1 MVYLDYCA
9 TTFPDDEVLKE
20 FQKASKGYV
29 GNPNSS
35 HFLGLN
41 AKKRIDYAT
50 INISKILNISPEE
63 IIYTS
68 GASESNNLA
77 IKGICGANK
86 GKHII
91 TTKLEHS
98 SVIAPINRMCANGH
112 EVSFVKLKADGTV
125 DMEDLKKIIRNDTI
139 LVSIVAVDSEL
150 GIKQEIN
157 DIGKFLENYPNCY
170 FHVDATQM
178 MGKTNFNFENVDLVS
193 FSAHKFFGIKGIGCL
208 IKKNGIK
215 LMPLIDG
222 GKSTTK
228 YRSGTPALELIV
240 SLEKALTLAYDNFDC
255 KLNYVKEIS
264 NDLKMFLKS
273 YNKVNINNTSSSIPQ
288 IINFSIN
295 NANKFVDMLNKKNI
309 YLSTKSACS
318 SSDSLSKTVMAL
330 YNDELRANNS
340 IRVSLSYKTTKEEI
354 QLFKE
359 AFDDCYKK
367 LEEEY
372 ENIKI

>member
-150 GIKQEIN
+150 GI
-157 DIGKFLENYPNCY
+157 
-170 FHVDATQM
+170 
-178 MGKTNFNFENVDLVS
+178 
-193 FSAHKFFGIKGIGCL
+193 
-208 IKKNGIK
+208 
-215 LMPLIDG
+215 
-222 GKSTTK
+222 
-228 YRSGTPALELIV
+228 ELIGDTKV
-240 SLEKALTLAYDNFDC
+240 KILVDENMDDWEEIVDTKDAMDAIEKSVNEDYLEK
-255 KLNYVKEIS
+255 K
-264 NDLKMFLKS
+264 
-273 YNKVNINNTSSSIPQ
+273 
-288 IINFSIN
+288 
-295 NANKFVDMLNKKNI
+295 
-309 YLSTKSACS
+309 
-318 SSDSLSKTVMAL
+318 
-330 YNDELRANNS
+330 
-340 IRVSLSYKTTKEEI
+340 
-354 QLFKE
+354 
-359 AFDDCYKK
+359 
-367 LEEEY
+367 
-372 ENIKI
+372 